1 MRPPKLPAIRA
12 SFRTHHV
19 VTLGERDFK
28 RRSARAGLGWSTQRQ
43 FDNAAKQA
51 SPFARKLFDLRLRR
65 LYLSADRGQLTP
77 RAVTGC
83 RSQWRA
89 SEHKYDNLRIR
100 IAKILL
106 SHQWIWSSDGG
117 DHAPPRCI
125 FQLAAPHARVR
136 LRASDLVSLGGH
148 HVVTTTITIDARAN
162 VEKNFRSFINSLYG
176 ERGGNRT
183 HDPLIK
189 SKTPAPQQRAR
200 TGQLLGSAGHR
211 PIATSL
217 NTCNSI

>member
-28 RRSARAGLGWSTQRQ
+28 RRSTRAGLGWSTQRQ

-148 HVVTTTITIDARAN
+148 HVVTMWSPRPLRSTRGLMSRRISVALSIVYMVSAVGIEPTT
-162 VEKNFRSFINSLYG
+162 L
-176 ERGGNRT
+176 
-183 HDPLIK
+183 
-189 SKTPAPQQRAR
+189 
-200 TGQLLGSAGHR
+200 
-211 PIATSL
+211 
-217 NTCNSI
+217 